1 MVKSNNQA
9 PVLITGASNGIGN
22 ATALL
27 LCRQGMRVIA
37 LSRNEAGLQ
46 RLKAEAGENLLAIP
60 FNLNTGDYSSLGEQ
74 LQSEGIDSL
83 HGIIHNAGHLIS
95 KPFEKL
101 TDEDIREVYDTNV
114 FAPVRLTQLLLPLLK
129 KATKSHVV
137 MISSMGGVQG
147 SVKFPGLSAYSS
159 SKGALC
165 TLTECLASEYQDSGV
180 SFNCLALGAV
190 QTEMLSKAFPGY
202 NAPMQPSDMAGFV
215 AWFVIEGQKFFNGK
229 ILPVAVST
237 P

>member
-1 MVKSNNQA
+1 VKSNNPA
-9 PVLITGASNGIGN
+9 PVLITGASNGIGY

-27 LCRQGMRVIA
+27 LCTQGIRVIA
-37 LSRNEAGLQ
+37 LSRNEAGLK
-46 RLKAEAGENLLAIP
+46 RLKEEAGENLLAIP
-60 FNLNTGDYSSLGEQ
+60 FNLNSGDYNSLLQQ
-74 LQSEGIDSL
+74 LQMEGIGSL

-95 KPFEKL
+95 KTFEKL
-101 TDEDIREVYDTNV
+101 TDEDIRDVYDTNV
-114 FAPVRLTQLLLPLLK
+114 FAPIRLTRLLLPLLK
-129 KATKSHVV
+129 NATPSHVV

-165 TLTECLASEYQDSGV
+165 TLTECLALEYQDSGV

-202 NAPMQPSDMAGFV
+202 NAPMQPADMAGFV
-215 AWFVIEGQKFFNGK
+215 AWFVSEGQKFFNGK

>member
-1 MVKSNNQA
+1 MKTDLHQ
-9 PVLITGASNGIGN
+9 PVIITGASNGIGY

-27 LCRQGMRVIA
+27 LCRQDRKVIA
-37 LSRNEAGLQ
+37 LSRDEAKLK
-46 RLKAEAGENLLAIP
+46 RLKEEAGENLTILP
-60 FNLNTGDYSSLGEQ
+60 FDLMSNDYSSLEV
-74 LQSEGIDSL
+74 LLHQSASSGI
-83 HGIIHNAGHLIS
+83 HGIIHNAGLLIS
-95 KPFEKL
+95 KHFDSI
-101 TDEDIREVYDTNV
+101 TAEDIRNIYEINV
-114 FAPVRLTQLLLPLLK
+114 FAPFRLTQFLLPWLK
-129 KATKSHVV
+129 KAKPAHVV

-165 TLTECLASEYQDSGV
+165 TLTECLALEMQDSGV

-190 QTEMLSKAFPGY
+190 QTEMLSNAFPGY
-202 NAPMQPSDMAGFV
+202 KAPMQPADMAGFI
-215 AWFVIEGQKFFNGK
+215 AWFVSEGQKFFNGK